1 MNKLLLWI
9 IALGTGLTLGLLGV
23 GWVNAVTDFVAVI
36 YTRLFKFLSVPTI
49 ILAVITTLSTFGTN
63 GTGKILGRTFLYTL
77 LTTVAAAL
85 VAVLLFLWISPENLP
100 VEAFCVVAEPTNLDE
115 DSSYYAHILSVIPD
129 NFVKPLL
136 EGNVFSLLIIAFAVG
151 IALSKMPNSENKQL
165 LVKGLLGCQE
175 LLFFLIRGLMH
186 TLPLAILA
194 FSAQLSAQ
202 MTASNVA
209 ESIGNYVLVIL
220 AANFLQFFVVLPA
233 FLLIKGI
240 NPVYVLKKMFPAV
253 MMALFTKSSAATL
266 PVTMQSAERRLGI
279 RRNIARFVLP
289 LCTTVNMNGCAAFIV
304 VTSLFVMK
312 NGGFDIQPES
322 IVLWTAIAVFAA
334 VGNAGVPM
342 GCYFITVSLMSGIGA
357 PVAVMGIIL
366 PVYAVI
372 DMIETAENV
381 WSDSCV
387 AAMVDHDV

>member
-1 MNKLLLWI
+1 MAEYEIIKELSGTTALALNDNK
-9 IALGTGLTLGLLGV
+9 
-23 GWVNAVTDFVAVI
+23 
-36 YTRLFKFLSVPTI
+36 
-49 ILAVITTLSTFGTN
+49 
-63 GTGKILGRTFLYTL
+63 
-77 LTTVAAAL
+77 
-85 VAVLLFLWISPENLP
+85 
-100 VEAFCVVAEPTNLDE
+100 
-115 DSSYYAHILSVIPD
+115 
-129 NFVKPLL
+129 
-136 EGNVFSLLIIAFAVG
+136 
-151 IALSKMPNSENKQL
+151 
-165 LVKGLLGCQE
+165 
-175 LLFFLIRGLMH
+175 
-186 TLPLAILA
+186 
-194 FSAQLSAQ
+194 
-202 MTASNVA
+202 
-209 ESIGNYVLVIL
+209 
-220 AANFLQFFVVLPA
+220 
-233 FLLIKGI
+233 
-240 NPVYVLKKMFPAV
+240 VYVLKKMFPAV

-322 IVLWTAIAVFAA
+322 IILWTAIAVFAA

-342 GCYFITVSLMSGIGA
+342 GCYFITISLMSGIGA